1 METLDHFFKTASES
15 IANNNFVKLTLS
27 KPIRKSEGFLNVYV
41 RLVTIDNKEVLRF
54 KYRYT
59 ETNEIKIFSFTEAFE
74 EITQL
79 LDEKFRFA
87 TIFSLNQ
94 DMIVTVSK
102 KKKLNYREAA
112 PSFKNKLPED
122 FESQDADNKDL

>member
-1 METLDHFFKTASES
+1 METLEHFFNTTSAS
-15 IANNNFVKLTLS
+15 IANDNFVKLTLS
-27 KPIRKSEGFLNVYV
+27 KPVRKSEGFLNVYA
-41 RLVTIDNKEVLRF
+41 RLVTIDQKQVLRF
-54 KYRYT
+54 KYRYA
-59 ETNEIKIFSFTEAFE
+59 ETNEIKIFTLPEAFE
-74 EITQL
+74 EITKL

-87 TIFSLNQ
+87 TLFGLDQ

-122 FESQDADNKDL
+122 PDNKEA